1 MLLILIISNIN
12 VGFIR
17 KKNKSKIKSNN
28 DFKRSNKKK
37 NSYKE
42 QALEKINLSP
52 LQTKL
57 KYPNDKMTF
66 SKEKF
71 ENIFDDDDSLNNIKM
86 LKTIFKKLFIINI
99 FSKKKTLFFLILF
112 IIRN

>member
-1 MLLILIISNIN
+1 MLDLSEKKTNQKLVYSSN
-12 VGFIR
+12 
-17 KKNKSKIKSNN
+17 SLLKSNN

-71 ENIFDDDDSLNNIKM
+71 E
-86 LKTIFKKLFIINI
+86 KLFFNSSFFRFDLLLNI
-99 FSKKKTLFFLILF
+99 FSLCSKVKFVL
-112 IIRN
+112 